1 MSLPATYL
9 ELLETRIIP
18 NRQQDVIIR
27 FGENIQHTMVKEPDD
42 ETEQT
47 DKLSVQLVNMK
58 ILYKRKQSTSN
69 RRFVLDKLRKQER
82 FIVKNQTDLFRT
94 EEEKPMEE
102 VLSTTITTTIPV
114 KINKEIIL
122 TDKTLAVEPEPEQS
136 VEDPT
141 QEPEPTLI
149 ISEKKEEETDDEIE
163 KDIREI
169 QQIIVSETP
178 KVLEDDEQKL
188 EKVEELIKEKPKR
201 GRKPKAKQTDIVDTT
216 EPVDLTTAVIRTQ
229 KVIDR
234 LPKEREQNVIVA
246 PPYYLNNR

>member
-58 ILYKRKQSTSN
+58 ISDKRKQSTIN
-69 RRFVLDKLRKQER
+69 RLFVLDKLRKQER

-94 EEEKPMEE
+94 EQEKPIEE
-102 VLSTTITTTIPV
+102 ELSTTITTNIPV

-122 TDKTLAVEPEPEQS
+122 
-136 VEDPT
+136 
-141 QEPEPTLI
+141 
-149 ISEKKEEETDDEIE
+149 
-163 KDIREI
+163 
-169 QQIIVSETP
+169 
-178 KVLEDDEQKL
+178 
-188 EKVEELIKEKPKR
+188 
-201 GRKPKAKQTDIVDTT
+201 
-216 EPVDLTTAVIRTQ
+216 
-229 KVIDR
+229 
-234 LPKEREQNVIVA
+234 
-246 PPYYLNNR
+246 Y

>member
-58 ILYKRKQSTSN
+58 ILDKRKQSTIN

-94 EEEKPMEE
+94 EEEKPMDE
-102 VLSTTITTTIPV
+102 VLSTTITTTI
-114 KINKEIIL
+114 L
-122 TDKTLAVEPEPEQS
+122 
-136 VEDPT
+136 
-141 QEPEPTLI
+141 
-149 ISEKKEEETDDEIE
+149 
-163 KDIREI
+163 
-169 QQIIVSETP
+169 
-178 KVLEDDEQKL
+178 
-188 EKVEELIKEKPKR
+188 
-201 GRKPKAKQTDIVDTT
+201 
-216 EPVDLTTAVIRTQ
+216 
-229 KVIDR
+229 
-234 LPKEREQNVIVA
+234 
-246 PPYYLNNR
+246 Y